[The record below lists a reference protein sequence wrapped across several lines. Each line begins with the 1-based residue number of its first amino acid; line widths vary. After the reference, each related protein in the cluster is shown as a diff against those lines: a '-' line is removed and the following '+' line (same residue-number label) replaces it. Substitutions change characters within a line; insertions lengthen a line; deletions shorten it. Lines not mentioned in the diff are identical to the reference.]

1 MPLLLFALCHL
12 FLPLLCRA
20 SLLLL
25 LLSPSPDPC
34 RYRTRR
40 FCLSGFEAPSLLL
53 HFPLLFVSAARQS
66 EGAPDEVDPPPVD
79 MKDSKIIKEHVC
91 MDIRASDHDCCVW
104 DWCHSFLK
112 MAPRVLKKLLWNQI
126 YICVEVRDII
136 QLKACVLVAACSR
149 IRKAYRVFFSEHF

>member
-79 MKDSKIIKEHVC
+79 KIIKEHVC
-91 MDIRASDHDCCVW
+91 MDIRVSDHDCCVW

-112 MAPRVLKKLLWNQI
+112 MAPKVLKKTTLEPDLHLCRSKRYYSAKGLRSCSSMQQKKKSIQSLL
-126 YICVEVRDII
+126 
-136 QLKACVLVAACSR
+136 
-149 IRKAYRVFFSEHF
+149 SEHF